1 MFSHFAIGIPPSRN
15 ESIVPI
21 GRHDPA
27 YCAVRPRAATMRPNC
42 TTMSASPSIRTKL
55 DDDVRI
61 ACDPHELDDD
71 VRIACDPHEL
81 DDDVRIACDPHSGL
95 HPPAEHPPMPFER
108 SPSSSAPG

>member
-71 VRIACDPHEL
+71 VRIACDPH
-81 DDDVRIACDPHSGL
+81 SGL